1 MNAATQRIVDTFTR
15 LSPAN
20 VAQLGRIY
28 ASDAHFVDPF
38 NDVQGLAAIQQ
49 VYHHM
54 YSTLVAPRFDVRHC
68 IDNGDQ
74 CGLLWDFHF
83 RFRSMRKDVAHSLAG
98 ATHLMLDTGGLISL
112 HRDYWDPAQGIY
124 EKLPVLGALMRRL
137 RRHAAS

>member
-28 ASDAHFVDPF
+28 AADAHFVDPF
-38 NDVQGLAAIQQ
+38 NNVQGLAAIQQ

-68 IDNGDQ
+68 IDNGDH
-74 CGLLWDFHF
+74 CVLLWDFHF
-83 RFRSMRKDVAHSLAG
+83 RFRSMRKDVAHSLEG
-98 ATHLMLDTGGLISL
+98 ATHLVLDADGLISL